1 MTPEIRPARE
11 TDLDAI
17 HRIYAREVEH
27 GTATYEYDV
36 PAVDVLRDRW
46 RAIVDAGYPHRVA
59 TVGGR
64 VLGYAY
70 ASAYRAREGYRWTV
84 ENSVY
89 VDEAARGLGIGRAL
103 LTSLIDD
110 CTALGYRQMIAV
122 VGDAANTASIALHE
136 RLGFRVVARFPGI
149 GRKHGRWLES
159 VQLLRVLG
167 DGERTAPEAPPLPDR
182 R

>member
-1 MTPEIRPARE
+1 MTPEIRPAVE

-17 HRIYAREVEH
+17 HRIYAYEAEH
-27 GTATYEYDV
+27 GTSTYEYDV
-36 PAVDVLRDRW
+36 PSLLTLGDRW
-46 RAIVDAGYPHRVA
+46 RAIIDAGYPYRVA
-59 TVGGR
+59 ELDGHV
-64 VLGYAY
+64 VGYAY

-89 VDEAARGLGIGRAL
+89 VDDAARERGVGRAL
-103 LTSLIDD
+103 LTALIDD

-122 VGDAANTASIALHE
+122 VGDAMNTASIALHE

-159 VQLLRVLG
+159 VQLLRALG
-167 DGERTAPEAPPLPDR
+167 AGDRTAPETSPLPDR